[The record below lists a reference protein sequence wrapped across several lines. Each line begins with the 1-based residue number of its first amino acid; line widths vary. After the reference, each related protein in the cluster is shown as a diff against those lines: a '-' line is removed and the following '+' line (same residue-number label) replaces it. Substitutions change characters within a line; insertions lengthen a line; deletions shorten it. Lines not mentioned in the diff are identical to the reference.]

1 MADSDIPA
9 RIELMRLKTLVNILA
24 MTVSSQGSQI
34 KILTQFAT
42 NVKVANNLTDLSI
55 MDCSR
60 AEVLL
65 LKADVNGDF
74 GIYFPA
80 TTPQSATGTDYVY
93 DSSGTCFQLFR

>member
-34 KILTQFAT
+34 NVLVQFAK
-42 NVKVANNLTDLSI
+42 VKVANNLTDLSI

-80 TTPQSATGTDYVY
+80 TTAQPATGTDYVY